1 MQAADSAQP
10 KTNTTTT
17 DDATKDSG
25 STNLDHGKTQGE
37 KDDTLTQAIEAEMD
51 EMETGG
57 LEEDLKTNQL
67 EPMSKVE
74 ENEKDRVDVQ
84 C

>member
-17 DDATKDSG
+17 
-25 STNLDHGKTQGE
+25 NVDHGKTQGE